1 MDLVINLKESFAIS
15 ETFSNFA
22 SRKILLHN
30 DGKKGDRFRQKKID
44 GISWISVYILER
56 AHCLFDCCCIFLFDD
71 QYMHGH
77 AVILE

>member
-22 SRKILLHN
+22 SRKILLLN
-30 DGKKGDRFRQKKID
+30 DGKKGDRQEKID

-56 AHCLFDCCCIFLFDD
+56 HIAFFDCYCIFVFDD
-71 QYMHGH
+71 LYMHGH